1 MREALADSFQFNRL
15 VGLVA
20 VLADKDAEAIL
31 TALEPT
37 LDHVVV
43 TRNTSPRSMAPREL
57 GTLAAELYGDDRVT
71 VIENLPDALDHAA
84 QLADE
89 EGVGGG
95 VLATGSVITAAEVR
109 MLLGVTNS

>member
-1 MREALADSFQFNRL
+1 MTRLVTFSDGTTVPVLGQGAWEIGDDPARRDAEQAALARGIDL
-15 VGLVA
+15 GLTVI
-20 VLADKDAEAIL
+20 D
-31 TALEPT
+31 T
-37 LDHVVV
+37 
-43 TRNTSPRSMAPREL
+43 
-57 GTLAAELYGDDRVT
+57 AELYGDDRVT